1 MYDDVVMTIIIS
13 LSSTGIPVHD
23 KGTAVTIEGPR
34 FSSRAESH
42 MLRQFGGDLV
52 NMTTVPEV
60 VLAKEA
66 GICYAAIAMATD
78 YDCWRTD
85 GEHVNV
91 ADVLAMFRAN
101 VDKVTQILTRS
112 VENIA
117 KEEWTET
124 IGALQEVV
132 NSSVMLPHN

>member
-1 MYDDVVMTIIIS
+1 MAFE
-13 LSSTGIPVHD
+13 GIPVHD

-34 FSSRAESH
+34 FSSRAESQ

-66 GICYAAIAMATD
+66 GICYAVVAMATD
-78 YDCWRTD
+78 YDCWRTG

-91 ADVLAMFRAN
+91 LDVLAMFKAN
-101 VDKVTQILTRS
+101 VEKVTQILTRS

-117 KEEWTET
+117 KEEWSET
-124 IGALQEVV
+124 INALQKVV
-132 NSSVMLPHN
+132 NDSVMVPHN